1 MLRVCAE
8 CGLDESMRLVSFFLL
23 LSTRPCHF
31 AVVWSR

>member
-8 CGLDESMRLVSFFLL
+8 CGLDKCMRLVSVLLL

-31 AVVWSR
+31 AWVWSR